1 MNRID
6 RMTVYR
12 YVTYNDIFSK
22 PEGFSTESSD
32 KSVEEYE
39 IEIPNNQLIEDVYES
54 EWGII
59 CFQIKGK
66 CYGIYDVCSFLKEAK
81 DEKTLY
87 MRDPDTFKTIHFPII
102 SRKRLY

>member
-39 IEIPNNQLIEDVYES
+39 IEIPNNQRI
-54 EWGII
+54 
-59 CFQIKGK
+59 
-66 CYGIYDVCSFLKEAK
+66 
-81 DEKTLY
+81 
-87 MRDPDTFKTIHFPII
+87 
-102 SRKRLY
+102 RKRMGNNLFPNKGEMLWHL